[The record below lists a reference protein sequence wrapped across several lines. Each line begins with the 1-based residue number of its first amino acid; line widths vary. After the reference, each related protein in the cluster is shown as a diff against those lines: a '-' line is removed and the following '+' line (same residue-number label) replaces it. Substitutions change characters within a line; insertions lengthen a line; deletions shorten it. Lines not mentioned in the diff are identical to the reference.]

1 MGRDTRGVRGIS
13 LREGEDVVGM
23 VVTENGEREILAIS
37 ENGYGKRSRME
48 DYTPQG
54 RGGRGRITLKTTER
68 VGRLVAI
75 RDVVSDDGLMIV
87 TQNGLMIRMNV
98 GDISVLSRNTQGV
111 RLIHL
116 KKGDAIADVTRLVIE
131 ENGNEGEEEG
141 GNAKGE

>member
-1 MGRDTRGVRGIS
+1 
-13 LREGEDVVGM
+13 
-23 VVTENGEREILAIS
+23 
-37 ENGYGKRSRME
+37 
-48 DYTPQG
+48 
-54 RGGRGRITLKTTER
+54 
-68 VGRLVAI
+68 
-75 RDVVSDDGLMIV
+75 MIV

-141 GNAKGE
+141 ENAKGE